1 VNEIQV
7 GVSRARERER
17 ERRERERKREMLYLE
32 MNENTIVIISPLAL
46 THSPKR
52 MVPLRARRT
61 CRISFSFALA
71 PALGALDSDAGSDVE
86 PVEHLSLRLDE
97 NQIKRSTTFD
107 ECRSPAKR
115 KPAETSE
122 KSADIHVTP

>member
-1 VNEIQV
+1 M
-7 GVSRARERER
+7 SRARERER
-17 ERRERERKREMLYLE
+17 ERRERERAKARDMLYLE

-52 MVPLRARRT
+52 MVPSRAQRT

-122 KSADIHVTP
+122 KSADFHVTP

>member
-1 VNEIQV
+1 
-7 GVSRARERER
+7 
-17 ERRERERKREMLYLE
+17 MLYLE